1 MKKIIFSVLLIGCI
15 SVSLDFIKSH
25 NTFSGSVVAG
35 ILELHKFKSE
45 IFNNSRYL
53 RILLPSDYYD
63 IKNKNTKYKVL
74 YMNDGQNLFEKTTS
88 VFNPMEWE
96 IDETLEKLIL
106 RHKIEPIIVVGID
119 NAGKRKRPNEYLPWE
134 DEYLKP
140 PYPNPNGRH
149 YPDFL
154 INEVMPFIIDH
165 YRIQTGPANTGLG
178 GSSYGGLITLYTA
191 IKKPNVFGFI
201 LIESP
206 SLYVNKRAI
215 LDKARIFSKWPGKIC
230 LGVGTN
236 ELGLKNC
243 EQTDSN
249 REPVQDVQEFYN
261 ILLDNGVS
269 KDRIHLV
276 IEECAL
282 HNEEAWARRFAK
294 AALFWLQER
303 I

>member
-1 MKKIIFSVLLIGCI
+1 MFLIGWAPF
-15 SVSLDFIKSH
+15 SLAFIESH
-25 NTFSGSVVAG
+25 KASSGSVAAG

-45 IFNNSRYL
+45 IFNNTRYL

-63 IKNKNTKYKVL
+63 KKNRNTKYKVL
-74 YMNDGQNLFEKTTS
+74 YMNDGQNLFEKATS

-96 IDETLEKLIL
+96 IDETLEKLSFQ
-106 RHKIEPIIVVGID
+106 HKIEPIIVVGID
-119 NAGKRKRPNEYLPWE
+119 NAGKRKRPYEYLPWE
-134 DEYLKP
+134 DEYLEP
-140 PYPNPNGRH
+140 PCPNPNGRR

-154 INEVMPFIIDH
+154 INEVMPFINAH
-165 YRIQTGPANTGLG
+165 YRVRQGPENTGLG

-191 IKKPNVFGFI
+191 IKKPDVFGFL

-206 SLYVNKRAI
+206 SFYVNKRAI
-215 LDKARIFSKWPGKIC
+215 FEMARTFYAWPEKIY
-230 LGVGTN
+230 LGGGTN
-236 ELGLKNC
+236 EMGLKNC

-249 REPVQDVQEFYN
+249 RELIRDIQEFYN
-261 ILLDNGVS
+261 ILLNNGVS

-282 HNEEAWARRFAK
+282 HNEEAWARRFPK
-294 AALFWLQER
+294 AILFWLRER